1 MFLLPDF
8 LGAAGGL
15 LAASREE
22 PIGEAE
28 RQRDRAARER
38 LLARLAGLPDAGAAN
53 AASDDRIAA

>member
-28 RQRDRAARER
+28 RQRDHAARQR
-38 LLARLAGLPDAGAAN
+38 LLARLAGLPDEGARNDGAG
-53 AASDDRIAA
+53 DRIAA